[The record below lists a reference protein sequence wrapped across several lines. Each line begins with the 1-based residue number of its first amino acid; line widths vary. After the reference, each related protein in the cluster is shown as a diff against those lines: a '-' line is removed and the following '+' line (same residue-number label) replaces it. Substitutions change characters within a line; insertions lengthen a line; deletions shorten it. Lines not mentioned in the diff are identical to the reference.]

1 MATNVAEYG
10 YPKDNGDDP
19 NDQFFAGL
27 DERDEEDQFMSSAI
41 FAVNS
46 DVYFLYMI
54 GKMCA
59 ETGHNL
65 HQGLQALNDYYLFM
79 WHHGSSH
86 GTSEQLNNMSNRNP
100 LNQNFASNQQAQR
113 IT

>member
-1 MATNVAEYG
+1 MDFGDHQYG
-10 YPKDNGDDP
+10 DESIGNP
-19 NDQFFAGL
+19 NDELFGDIEKF
-27 DERDEEDQFMSSAI
+27 EEEEQRINSTI

-65 HQGLQALNDYYLFM
+65 HQGLSALNDYYLFM
-79 WHHGSSH
+79 WHHGISHSS
-86 GTSEQLNNMSNRNP
+86 SEQSNNTANRNP
-100 LNQNFASNQQAQR
+100 LNYNFASNL
-113 IT
+113 